1 MRVVPPWVLL
11 SAGTAPVFLV
21 GGWLLG
27 AARQPGGFDQV
38 SGTISALAAVGA
50 ADRWIMTLGLVGLGL
65 CHCVTAA
72 GLRPLAAGGR
82 ALLAVGGLATLA
94 VAAFPLPPDGGSVP
108 HALAAATAFGALAL
122 WPGLALTGGG
132 PGRDDPRPA
141 GDGPWPASAGPRPD
155 GREPRPGS
163 PPPASGEPRPG
174 GSRPAEPRRRDAPGP
189 AGGDA
194 GSGSDGYAGA
204 RAAWTA
210 LTVGLLVP
218 VAWFTVEL
226 ATGGDRIGLAERVA
240 AGAEALCPL
249 LVAGWLGRRG

>member
-1 MRVVPPWVLL
+1 MRVAPPWVLL
-11 SAGTAPVFLV
+11 SAGAAPVFLV

-108 HALAAATAFGALAL
+108 HTLAAAIAFGALAL
-122 WPGLALTGGG
+122 WPSLALAGGG
-132 PGRDDPRPA
+132 PGRGNPRPA
-141 GDGPWPASAGPRPD
+141 GDEPWPASAGPRP
-155 GREPRPGS
+155 
-163 PPPASGEPRPG
+163 ASAEPRPG
-174 GSRPAEPRRRDAPGP
+174 GSRPAEPRRRDAPRP